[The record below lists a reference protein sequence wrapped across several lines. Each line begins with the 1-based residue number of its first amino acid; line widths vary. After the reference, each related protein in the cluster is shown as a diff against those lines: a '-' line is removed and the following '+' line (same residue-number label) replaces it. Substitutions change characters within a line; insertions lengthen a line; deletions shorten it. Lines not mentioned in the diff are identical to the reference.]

1 MPPPQSNAWSYF
13 KRDVEWETLE
23 TKLDDIYRYIP
34 LYPFKKQNVSDEEIV
49 PKKTKVQ
56 RSLDFLLCDEPMTR
70 MRKHNYHCTNVRG
83 VILM

>member
-1 MPPPQSNAWSYF
+1 MPPPPSNDWSYF

-23 TKLDDIYRYIP
+23 TKLDDIYRYLP

-56 RSLDFLLCDEPMTR
+56 RSLDFLLCDEPDDPYEET
-70 MRKHNYHCTNVRG
+70 
-83 VILM
+83 

>member
-1 MPPPQSNAWSYF
+1 M
-13 KRDVEWETLE
+13 E

-56 RSLDFLLCDEPMTR
+56 RSLDFLLCDEPDDPYEET
-70 MRKHNYHCTNVRG
+70 
-83 VILM
+83 